1 MQNDAAVVKA
11 FAKLQFLVLDEADR
25 LLDRAFEDELRVL
38 LSSLPSS
45 RQTLLF
51 SATLTSSLQHLQRLS
66 MRHAFQYLVRCPPP
80 PGRSKRVQRHSLS
93 ATVFLVP
100 LGLKS
105 SPGAQACLCLGSK
118 SASSTKKLWRDT
130 VARGGDISPPIIFCG
145 FRFWRCC
152 LAVTLTGQPTY

>member
-11 FAKLQFLVLDEADR
+11 FAKLRFLVLDEADR

-66 MRHAFQYLVRCPPP
+66 MRHAFQYLVRCPQHAQNP
-80 PGRSKRVQRHSLS
+80 
-93 ATVFLVP
+93 A
-100 LGLKS
+100 S
-105 SPGAQACLCLGSK
+105 SPLNLSGVQSLRRGFVVPVAGQA
-118 SASSTKKLWRDT
+118 
-130 VARGGDISPPIIFCG
+130 
-145 FRFWRCC
+145 
-152 LAVTLTGQPTY
+152 